1 LLQERVV
8 MARRETPKRE
18 FKIRFMAIGFLKATY
33 IPVMGKIILFKPVGR
48 KMDVRHFFDA
58 VR

>member
-1 LLQERVV
+1 